1 MMIFGDEFVFAFR
14 TNIDRLDHKF
24 KFMDD
29 FQNYIN
35 ELKKQTPNLI
45 ICGDYNI
52 CHEAI
57 DIHDPVQQMYLV
69 FTKKIMA

>member
-1 MMIFGDEFVFAFR
+1 M
-14 TNIDRLDHKF
+14 
-24 KFMDD
+24 FMDD

-35 ELKKQTPNLI
+35 ELKRDSKP

-57 DIHDPVQQMYLV
+57 DIHDPVRKQKNVSDFCLKRGLARSVYEIRIVDSQV
-69 FTKKIMA
+69 TF